1 MLGIE
6 VSMIQ
11 DREMPPKLANNIK
24 KLNLILPDE
33 LVKRINAWRGR
44 QEAPPNVSQAIRE
57 LLELALDAAD
67 ADGKLHKP
75 KKPKS

>member
-6 VSMIQ
+6 VPMIQ
-11 DREMPPKLANNIK
+11 GREMPPKLANNIK

-44 QEAPPNVSQAIRE
+44 QDAPPNVSQAIRE
-57 LLELALDAAD
+57 LLESALDAAD
-67 ADGKLHKP
+67 AGDKP
-75 KKPKS
+75 KPKRKS

>member
-11 DREMPPKLANNIK
+11 DREMPPKLANTIK

-44 QEAPPNVSQAIRE
+44 QDAPPNVSQAIRE

-67 ADGKLHKP
+67 AGDKQK
-75 KKPKS
+75 KKPKG

>member
-11 DREMPPKLANNIK
+11 DREMPPKLANTIK

-44 QEAPPNVSQAIRE
+44 QDAPPNVSQAIRE

-67 ADGKLHKP
+67 AGDKP
-75 KKPKS
+75 KKKPKG

>member
-1 MLGIE
+1 
-6 VSMIQ
+6 MIQ
-11 DREMPPKLANNIK
+11 DREMPPKLANTIK

-44 QEAPPNVSQAIRE
+44 QDAPPNVSQAIRE

-67 ADGKLHKP
+67 AGDKQK
-75 KKPKS
+75 KKPKG

>member
-1 MLGIE
+1 
-6 VSMIQ
+6 MIQ
-11 DREMPPKLANNIK
+11 DREMPPKLANTIK

-44 QEAPPNVSQAIRE
+44 QDAPPNVSQAIRE

-67 ADGKLHKP
+67 AGDKP
-75 KKPKS
+75 KKKPKG